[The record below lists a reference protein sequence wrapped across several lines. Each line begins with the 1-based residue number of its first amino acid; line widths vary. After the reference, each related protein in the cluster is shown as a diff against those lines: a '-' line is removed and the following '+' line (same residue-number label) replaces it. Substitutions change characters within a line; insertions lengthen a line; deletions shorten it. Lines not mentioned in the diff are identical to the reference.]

1 MRKWRYVVTLV
12 LTVLLL
18 SGCGGKTGETSG
30 EPIEPISPTKPQ
42 EDVGT
47 FTLTFITIGKGDAF
61 LLTTPQGGHY
71 MIDTGKEKD
80 YDQIARTLEAKGVK
94 ELDGIFLSHGHKDHA
109 GGLKHLLK
117 DFPTKAVYI
126 SGVDTVSYHEIDARA
141 AAKKAGAELIE
152 LWGGEMLDLG
162 GVTAQVW
169 VPKTVDARNENNNS
183 VVLRLIHGENSFLL
197 MGDAE
202 VEEETVLMASA
213 FPLQS
218 TLLKL
223 GHHGETDA
231 TSPAFL
237 KRVKPQIA
245 LITGNAEENPD
256 SVNET
261 IAARLQ
267 QRNVMAYYSEGE
279 ELDIISDG
287 QMLQVAPASREN
299 EKNLKEMSAPQ
310 SAGRI

>member
-30 EPIEPISPTKPQ
+30 KPIEPICPTKPQ
-42 EDVGT
+42 ENVGT
-47 FTLTFITIGKGDAF
+47 FTLTFITIGKGNAF

-71 MIDTGKEKD
+71 MVDTGKEND
-80 YDQIARTLEAKGVK
+80 YDQIAGTLKTKGVK
-94 ELDGIFLSHGHKDHA
+94 ELDGIFLSHGHKDHI
-109 GGLKHLLK
+109 GGLKSLLK
-117 DFPTKAVYI
+117 DFPTRAVYI
-126 SGVDTVSYHEIDARA
+126 SGVDTVSYHVIDARA
-141 AAKKAGAELIE
+141 AAQKAGAELIE
-152 LWGGEMLDLG
+152 LWGGEVLDLG
-162 GVTAQVW
+162 GVTAEAW
-169 VPKTVDARNENNNS
+169 VPKTVDVRNENNNS
-183 VVLRLIHGENSFLL
+183 LVLRVSHGENRFLL

-202 VEEETVLMASA
+202 MEEETVLMASG

-223 GHHGETDA
+223 GHHGENDA

-237 KRVKPQIA
+237 SRVKPQIA
-245 LITGNAEENPD
+245 LITGNAAENPD

-267 QRNVMAYYSEGE
+267 QRDVTTYYSEGE
-279 ELDIISDG
+279 SLDVISDG
-287 QMLQVAPASREN
+287 LTLQVVP
-299 EKNLKEMSAPQ
+299 LQ
-310 SAGRI
+310 SEQR